1 MGSFEAT
8 APYTIPTVDISA
20 FLADATSSE
29 ADKVV
34 EAMRHACS
42 EYGFFYLV
50 GHGIPEVD
58 RQKIL
63 DCARLF
69 SSLSHKEKMDVWIG
83 KCMGRSFRGYEP
95 PALQLHQE
103 GLLPDTKEVSRR
115 HWSIVL
121 DNANKTPSRK
131 AFIFGREVP
140 ADAPEAGT
148 FSTGPNLWPESLPD
162 EDFRIPLM
170 DYHGRMLS
178 LVAVLLKILARGL
191 PKAWNCPPDVFDG
204 LNVKPSA
211 PMRLLHYTP
220 PAVKKENQFGGTN
233 YVCCFFQP
241 VSTPLSSPS

>member
-1 MGSFEAT
+1 M
-8 APYTIPTVDISA
+8 
-20 FLADATSSE
+20 
-29 ADKVV
+29 
-34 EAMRHACS
+34 
-42 EYGFFYLV
+42 
-50 GHGIPEVD
+50 
-58 RQKIL
+58 
-63 DCARLF
+63 
-69 SSLSHKEKMDVWIG
+69 
-83 KCMGRSFRGYEP
+83 
-95 PALQLHQE
+95 
-103 GLLPDTKEVSRR
+103 
-115 HWSIVL
+115 L

-241 VSTPLSSPS
+241 LSTPLPSPS